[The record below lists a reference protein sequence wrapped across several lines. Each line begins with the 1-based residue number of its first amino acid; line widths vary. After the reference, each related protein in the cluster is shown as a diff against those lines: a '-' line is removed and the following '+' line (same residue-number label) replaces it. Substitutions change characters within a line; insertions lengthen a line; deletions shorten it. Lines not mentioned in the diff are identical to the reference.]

1 MKLPRTTW
9 HVWLTWL
16 LLLAVSLFMIAVALT
31 HDRWQSSSAPT
42 PPQLVSYYMPPPT
55 IYGITVSTGTVP
67 NPWLRE
73 QNLCLCKEV
82 ANTDHIMPYGYR
94 VRVHLPG
101 PHYLTYRMLW
111 VGYLAGIQC
120 GVTFLLPNGG
130 RELFLHMNPVVSPS
144 GATLC
149 SGPIISP
156 TAPQVPPPPPPLG
169 APEPEHPPLQMPP
182 GPPKASG
189 MIFHG
194 GDYIGLSGWPTDPA
208 YGKGIAGRANAH
220 LCTDYDALGADWLY
234 RMATRQY
241 PPKPKN
247 PVHWQK
253 FGKHPHKSHGRLT
266 WPARVWLHNQK
277 LGAFTGSTWTHR
289 KGHLGFSTYRFEHG
303 HATCWP
309 QRHHCRVR
317 LAGGST

>member
-1 MKLPRTTW
+1 MAT
-9 HVWLTWL
+9 
-16 LLLAVSLFMIAVALT
+16 
-31 HDRWQSSSAPT
+31 
-42 PPQLVSYYMPPPT
+42 
-55 IYGITVSTGTVP
+55 
-67 NPWLRE
+67 
-73 QNLCLCKEV
+73 
-82 ANTDHIMPYGYR
+82 R
-94 VRVHLPG
+94 VQG
-101 PHYLTYRMLW
+101 PICQGGHWRSRYLGAMLW